1 MEVKGK
7 KPEPGGVGSQGQLTL
22 GSVGSPVVPLG
33 QATHVHPDGT
43 EWVRTKSTLD
53 PAGP

>member
-1 MEVKGK
+1 MEVKGQ
-7 KPEPGGVGSQGQLTL
+7 EARTRRVGSQGQLTL
-22 GSVGSPVVPLG
+22 GSVGSPVVSLG